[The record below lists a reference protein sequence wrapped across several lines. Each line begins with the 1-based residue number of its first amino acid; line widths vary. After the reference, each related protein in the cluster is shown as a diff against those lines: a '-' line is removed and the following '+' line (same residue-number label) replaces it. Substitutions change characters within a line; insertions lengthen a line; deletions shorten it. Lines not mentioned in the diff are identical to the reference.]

1 MRAPSS
7 RYLILVPVTGSYGSS
22 VLLYQSSGKRRYAYL
37 LRKYQYMG
45 SPIMYHSSIYYWTSI
60 PRMSGSSHYLL
71 LHVTWLVPCT
81 CASCDRWKLYPC
93 FRFSKN
99 PSFTANPS
107 SGTLELHSLNEVT
120 EWKACFWV
128 YTIGTWSLLL
138 ASFRVGNL
146 LCNQKSEI
154 TLKQCCSQPSLVAA
168 QDDANFLDWV
178 PFSWMKIL
186 QLPSWIRQNLVS

>member
-1 MRAPSS
+1 MNHNCRAQYEIDIYGVPPKIGQ
-7 RYLILVPVTGSYGSS
+7 YILSFGW
-22 VLLYQSSGKRRYAYL
+22 LLTKIRFSANHHWYFCFNDTVHDITA
-37 LRKYQYMG
+37 
-45 SPIMYHSSIYYWTSI
+45 I
-60 PRMSGSSHYLL
+60 LL
-71 LHVTWLVPCT
+71 LCCMQHACT

-120 EWKACFWV
+120 EWKAYFWV